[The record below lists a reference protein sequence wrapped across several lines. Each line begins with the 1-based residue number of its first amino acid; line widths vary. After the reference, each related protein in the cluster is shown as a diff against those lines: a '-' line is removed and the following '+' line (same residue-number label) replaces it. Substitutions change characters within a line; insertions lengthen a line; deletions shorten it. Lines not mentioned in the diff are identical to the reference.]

1 MPTAPSPVCE
11 VRDLGRVAYAEA
23 RRLQDRLAGE
33 IADGR
38 LPPTLLLLE
47 HPHTYTFGRRAR
59 PEDLLW
65 SNPQLAARK
74 VEIQWIDRGGEATY
88 HGPGQLVGYPIL
100 PLGRVARDGRLPQTD
115 YIGYLRR
122 LEDVIIRAVARLG
135 LAAGQLPGLT
145 GVWVQP
151 DVASRC
157 TRCPPAARRS
167 ASKLASIG
175 VKVDSHGVTRH
186 GFALNIDPDMSYWE
200 GIVACGHPDRPAVA
214 LADLLQPAPEAGHV
228 RRAVVDAFGA
238 VFGFDMVPAP

>member
-11 VRDLGRVAYAEA
+11 VRDLGRVPYAEA

-65 SNPQLAARK
+65 SNGQLVARK
-74 VEIQWIDRGGEATY
+74 VEVQWIDRGGEATY

-100 PLGRVARDGRLPQTD
+100 PLRHVAGDGHLPQAD

-157 TRCPPAARRS
+157 PRCPPAARRS
-167 ASKLASIG
+167 PSKLASIG
-175 VKVDSHGVTRH
+175 VKVDARGVTRH

-200 GIVACGHPDRPAVA
+200 GIVACGQPDRPAVA
-214 LADLLQPAPEAGHV
+214 LADLLQPPPKAGHV
-228 RRAVVDAFGA
+228 RHAVVDAFGD